1 MLNSRRGGGKAGRE
15 GSVEKRKPTSGGK
28 EQRKKEGKKR
38 GRKKRGG
45 KRKKMKKRKKK
56 GRKKEG
62 ERGKKKIPAVHAAKP
77 KFNL

>member
-38 GRKKRGG
+38 GRKKR
-45 KRKKMKKRKKK
+45 KKMKKRKKK